1 MRSCNPINLLWECRS
16 ATNKGQMMW
25 LGILAEIKQLDRPEH
40 KKLAFINRKM
50 NVIETE
56 ETPGHSATLSQADAK
71 NKTTH

>member
-1 MRSCNPINLLWECRS
+1 
-16 ATNKGQMMW
+16 MW
-25 LGILAEIKQLDRPEH
+25 LGILAEIKQLDRPQH